1 MNSSIRSRCE
11 RQGRLLGLLWMLGL
25 VLPLAA
31 SAAAP
36 TEEAKTAARAK
47 FAEGNAFYEQGNFR
61 QALSSF
67 DAAYNL
73 VPLPAFLFNVAQC
86 HRQLGS
92 YERAATFYRRYLALS
107 PKEPPNAPLVK
118 DLITE
123 MDSRAQAQAEAQRR
137 TEREKTAA
145 KPKTDR
151 PKAVAARESNARAA
165 PKQEVTLKEAERQAV
180 ANASKPAVAPAAL
193 GKGAAGKEVREP
205 LTHKWWVWA
214 GAGAALLLTGGVVYA
229 VTAPDPRPTS
239 LGTVSSR

>member
-11 RQGRLLGLLWMLGL
+11 RQGRLLGLLLVLGL
-25 VLPLAA
+25 VPLSA

-67 DAAYNL
+67 DAAYSL

-107 PKEPPNAPLVK
+107 PKEPPNAPMVK
-118 DLITE
+118 ELITE
-123 MDSRAQAQAEAQRR
+123 MDTRVQAEAQNRA
-137 TEREKTAA
+137 EREKTAA
-145 KPKTDR
+145 RPKTDR
-151 PKAVAARESNARAA
+151 PKAVAAREPAARAA

-180 ANASKPAVAPAAL
+180 ANATKPAVTPAL
-193 GKGAAGKEVREP
+193 GKGRAGQEVREP

>member
-11 RQGRLLGLLWMLGL
+11 RQGRLFGL
-25 VLPLAA
+25 VLVLGLIPLAA
-31 SAAAP
+31 SAQAP

-67 DAAYNL
+67 DAAYKL

-92 YERAATFYRRYLALS
+92 HEQAATFYRRYLALS
-107 PKEPPNAPLVK
+107 PKEPANAPLVK
-118 DLITE
+118 GLITE
-123 MDSRAQAQAEAQRR
+123 MDSRAQADAQRR
-137 TEREKTAA
+137 AEQKTAT
-145 KPKTDR
+145 KPKAER
-151 PKAVAARESNARAA
+151 PKAVGAREPSGRAV
-165 PKQEVTLKEAERQAV
+165 PKQEVTLKEAERLAV

-193 GKGAAGKEVREP
+193 GKGQAGQEVREP

-229 VTAPDPRPTS
+229 VTAPEPRPTS
-239 LGTVSSR
+239 LGTISSRIR